1 MLLKVNRVNHYE
13 KYDLVNLKPLK
24 YKKLR
29 YFELILVISFI
40 FSVSL
45 LYFNIY
51 TLLLV
56 FFLITLL
63 IILHYDKYK
72 DYNNIT
78 KAILNNSH
86 QLSKKLHLKEG
97 DIINMRLFI
106 QKSKKSKEDKTM
118 LKFEEEEE
126 EIDDEDDSE
135 RWD

>member
-29 YFELILVISFI
+29 YFELILVISCI
-40 FSVSL
+40 FSVLL
-45 LYFNIY
+45 LYFKIY

-56 FFLITLL
+56 FFLSTITSFV
-63 IILHYDKYK
+63 INSYYDRYK
-72 DYNNIT
+72 DYNNTT

-86 QLSKKLHLKEG
+86 QLSKKLHLNEG

-106 QKSKKSKEDKTM
+106 QKLRKS
-118 LKFEEEEE
+118 
-126 EIDDEDDSE
+126 
-135 RWD
+135 